1 MVSNVSTENKT
12 LGEKQIIKKLVKVVT
27 VGVLSLGLAAGI
39 GGTKSEASAPTK
51 PAGSNFLRSDSMD
64 DNYRMVQ
71 DSKGKTIRAKTTAK
85 VSLKKYNNTFSYS
98 NVSFVDYDKVKKVTY
113 KTSTSIQAYTKASTK
128 SKLTARNYKGKVVNV
143 KVPAK
148 NAMTKHNTSW
158 YKDSFSYKTYVKTK
172 GKWVKK
178 TKTATVYIP
187 AKYVKKYTSN
197 VWTKYTKKAKGYF
210 YTPQPITITLKE
222 YKKVEIGMTY
232 KQVVAITGEKMT
244 LTSDYSWNETVY
256 DDDFEEVDE
265 ITHTYR
271 SYEWEYENDVTY
283 DYRFV
288 DFYFDDNKLT
298 NKSQSGLK

>member
-1 MVSNVSTENKT
+1 MVNNVSTGNKT

-39 GGTKSEASAPTK
+39 GGTKSEASALTK
-51 PAGSNFLRSDSMD
+51 PAGSNFLRSDSID

-113 KTSTSIQAYTKASTK
+113 KTSTSTQAYTRASTK
-128 SKLTARNYKGKVVNV
+128 YKLTARNYKGKLVNV

-158 YKDSFSYKTYVKTK
+158 YKDSFSYTTYVKTK

-210 YTPQPITITLKE
+210 YTPLPITITLKE
-222 YKKVEIGMTY
+222 YNKVAIGMTY

-244 LTSDYSWNETVY
+244 LSSDYSWNETVY

-288 DFYFDDNKLT
+288 DFYFEDNKLT

>member
-1 MVSNVSTENKT
+1 MMSNVSNGNET
-12 LGEKQIIKKLVKVVT
+12 LGEKQIIKKLVKIVT
-27 VGVLSLGLAAGI
+27 AGVLSLGLVAGI
-39 GGTKSEASAPTK
+39 GVTKSEASASTK
-51 PAGSNFLRSDSMD
+51 PAGSNFLRSNSID

-98 NVSFVDYDKVKKVTY
+98 TVSFVDYDKVKKVTY
-113 KTSTSIQAYTKASTK
+113 KTSTSTQAYTRASTK
-128 SKLTARNYKGKVVNV
+128 SKLTARNYKGKLVNV

-148 NAMTKHNTSW
+148 NAVKKHNTSW
-158 YKDSFSYKTYVKTK
+158 YKDSFNYTTYVKTK

-222 YKKVEIGMTY
+222 YNKVAIGMTY

-244 LTSDYSWNETVY
+244 LSYDSSWNETVY
-256 DDDFEEVDE
+256 DDDFEEIGE
-265 ITHTYR
+265 IIHTDR
-271 SYEWEYENDVTY
+271 SYEWNYENDVTY
-283 DYRFV
+283 DSRYV
-288 DFYFDDNKLT
+288 DFYFEDNKLT
-298 NKSQSGLK
+298 YKNQYGLK